1 MRRLSPLT
9 SVLPIIAK
17 ADSLTQQQIKVLKLS
32 ILSDLQAA
40 GIRHF
45 LFGKSYGDILNDSNP
60 CAPFAIS
67 SMISNDQENMDASVL
82 MSPDYVPPLIETE
95 LPNLINHVL
104 HPDNIAWLKHTAAR
118 KYINWSAKARA
129 TSLVQSSSLGL
140 PQRSPVPSSLHSAS
154 PLLIQSS
161 PPTFTL
167 ARLSDHTQR
176 EERFAQA
183 RLARWASELQ
193 RSLRAER
200 ERYECLAKGE
210 RAMWLTE
217 KLNECVQDGQLVLAS
232 TTPMKGKTKDSN
244 PIRGQAITS
253 EVLGGF
259 SVNDPLGILS
269 SKGTVYIGYGGGI
282 IAIIAATW
290 ALRNCGMTLAEFT
303 EWFGFRMG

>member
-1 MRRLSPLT
+1 MSPLT

-17 ADSLTQQQIKVLKLS
+17 ADSLTKQQIKSLKLS

-40 GIRHF
+40 GIRPF
-45 LFGKSYGDILNDSNP
+45 LFGKSYEDILNDSNP

-67 SMISNDQENMDASVL
+67 STISNDQENMDASVL
-82 MSPDYVPPLIETE
+82 MSPDYVPPLVETE
-95 LPNLINHVL
+95 LSSLINHVL
-104 HPDNIAWLKHTAAR
+104 HPDNIAWLKHKAAR

-129 TSLVQSSSLGL
+129 TSPTHSSSLGL
-140 PQRSPVPSSLHSAS
+140 PQRSFAPPATRSTS

-200 ERYECLAKGE
+200 ERYEWLARGE

-217 KLNECVQDGQLVLAS
+217 KLNECIQDGQLVLAS
-232 TTPMKGKTKDSN
+232 TPMRGKPNN
-244 PIRGQAITS
+244 PNSVRGQAIIP
-253 EVLGGF
+253 EALGF
-259 SVNDPLGILS
+259 SVKDPLGILS

-282 IAIIAATW
+282 LAFIAAVW

-303 EWFGFRMG
+303 DWFGFRMG